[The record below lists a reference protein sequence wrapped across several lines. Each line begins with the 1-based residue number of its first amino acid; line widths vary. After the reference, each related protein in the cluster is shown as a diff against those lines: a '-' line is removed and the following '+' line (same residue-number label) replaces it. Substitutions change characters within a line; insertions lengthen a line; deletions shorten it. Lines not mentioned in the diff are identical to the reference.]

1 MQLVLTVA
9 DVAAQMLTSVGSN
22 PEVATGRFV
31 VRSAPRIIAAPSVPG
46 LKSAE
51 RDIGLIGLTTGLRD
65 FVLCGCLTGLK
76 QHPHAPDDRHDACYP
91 CNQTA

>member
-31 VRSAPRIIAAPSVPG
+31 VRSAPRIIAAPFRQCRVS
-46 LKSAE
+46 KAMKATSA
-51 RDIGLIGLTTGLRD
+51 
-65 FVLCGCLTGLK
+65 
-76 QHPHAPDDRHDACYP
+76 
-91 CNQTA
+91 